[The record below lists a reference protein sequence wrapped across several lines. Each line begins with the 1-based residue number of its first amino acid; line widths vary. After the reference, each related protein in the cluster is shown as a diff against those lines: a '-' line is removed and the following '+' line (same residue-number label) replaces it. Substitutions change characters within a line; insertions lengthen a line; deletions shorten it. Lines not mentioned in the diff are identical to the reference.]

1 MSLGH
6 GIAPRRSDNAPVP
19 PTQCRE
25 GLDVAKILIV
35 EDNPLNMELA
45 SDLLEAAGY
54 DILPAATAE
63 EGIRLAST
71 ENPDLILM
79 DVALPGM
86 DGLSATRNLK
96 EDPQTRSIPVVA
108 LTSHAMAGD
117 EERALGAGCAGYIT
131 KPIDTRRFSTM
142 IAGFL

>member
-1 MSLGH
+1 
-6 GIAPRRSDNAPVP
+6 
-19 PTQCRE
+19 
-25 GLDVAKILIV
+25 VAKILIV